1 MSAALVSR
9 LASTRVLVVGD
20 VMLDVFVRG
29 DVTRISPEAPVP
41 VLRARA
47 AVRSPGGAGHV
58 ARNLQGLGA
67 AAAFVGLVGEDA
79 AGQEIASL
87 FAAAAGALDVDLVV
101 DPARPT
107 TRKERF
113 VSSLL
118 STHLLRVD
126 WEEPAPASAA
136 MEERLCAAALARLDT
151 AGALVLSDYAKG
163 VVTPAVAARL
173 IAAARAGGA
182 AVVVDPKGADW
193 ARYGGADV
201 LTPNK
206 AELALAAG
214 VPAFGDDEALHAAA
228 RALMAAHGLGAILV
242 TRGEEGAS
250 LVTPAGA
257 LRLSAPA
264 RFVKDVSGAGDT
276 VTATVAAA
284 LAAGL
289 TLEEAASLAMAAAG
303 VVVEKPGAAAISAG
317 ELAAA
322 LSREAAGGGK
332 LAPDAQAAAARAE
345 AWKAQGLVV
354 GFTNGCFDVL
364 HAGHVG
370 MLTAA
375 RAACDRLIVGLNADA
390 SVRRLKGPER
400 PINTLAN
407 RAAVLAGLES
417 VDLVV
422 PFADDTPLALIEAIT
437 PTVLIKGADYRPED
451 VVGRGHV
458 EAHGGRLVLAEL
470 APGLSTTGIVKAI
483 RGG

>member
-9 LASTRVLVVGD
+9 LASARVLVVGD

-47 AVRSPGGAGHV
+47 QVRTPGGAGHV

-67 AAAFVGLVGEDA
+67 AAGFVGLVGEDA
-79 AGQEIASL
+79 AGAEIADL
-87 FAAAAGALDVDLVV
+87 FRSAAAGLDVDLIV
-101 DPARPT
+101 DPSRPT

-126 WEEPAPASAA
+126 WEEPSPAAPAI
-136 MEERLCAAALARLDT
+136 EDRLVEAGLARLDE

-163 VVTPAVAARL
+163 VVTPGLAGRL
-173 IAAARAGGA
+173 IAAARARGA
-182 AVVVDPKGADW
+182 PVVVDPKGADW
-193 ARYGGADV
+193 TRYRGADV

-206 AELALAAG
+206 AELATAAG
-214 VPAFGDDEALHAAA
+214 RSGFGDEHALVSAA
-228 RALMAAHGLGAILV
+228 RALMSAHGLGAILV

-250 LVTPAGA
+250 LVTAREA
-257 LRLSAPA
+257 VRLSAPA

-276 VTATVAAA
+276 VTATMAAA

-289 TLEEAASLAMAAAG
+289 SLDEAAALAMAAAG

-322 LSREAAGGGK
+322 LTRNNLGAGKVAPSAAV
-332 LAPDAQAAAARAE
+332 AAAQAAD
-345 AWKAQGLVV
+345 WKAQGLTV

-364 HAGHVG
+364 HAGHVQ
-370 MLTAA
+370 MLAAA
-375 RAACDRLIVGLNADA
+375 RAACDRLIVGLNDDT
-390 SVRRLKGPER
+390 SVRRLKGAER

-417 VDLVV
+417 VDLVA
-422 PFADDTPLALIEAIT
+422 PFAEDTPLALIEAIT
-437 PTVLIKGADYRPED
+437 PGVLIKGADYRPED
-451 VVGRGHV
+451 VVGRAHV

-470 APGLSTTGIVKAI
+470 AQGLSTTGIVRAI